1 MAITRTV
8 SNEFKFELG
17 KGNIDFSSD
26 TFKGMLMD
34 STFTFNQDTHGT
46 VSDVSADEI
55 SSAGGYARATLVVGT
70 AWNQDNTDNK
80 GSIAWNDVTW
90 TASGASFDNFV
101 AVIIYDDTHASD
113 VIVGC
118 IALGQT
124 LSVGDGNSFQLQ
136 NIGFELADV

>member
-17 KGNIDFSSD
+17 KGAIDFSSD
-26 TFKGMLMD
+26 TFKAMLMD
-34 STFTFNQDTHGT
+34 TSFTYNQDTHGT
-46 VSDVSADEI
+46 VSDVSSDEI
-55 SSAGGYARATLVVGT
+55 TSAGGYARETLVVDT
-70 AWNQDNTDNK
+70 AWSQNDTDNK
-80 GSIAWNDVTW
+80 GVIAWDDVTW
-90 TASGASFDNFV
+90 TASGASFDDFL

-136 NIGFELADV
+136 NIGFELGDA